1 MDYPEAF
8 EKILVLGSLPNNSWA
23 ACGTIW
29 MRSYSRN
36 GLAVKSLH
44 ALLVRSCSITLLA
57 FIRSVPL
64 GNLKAN
70 GNMKYDLT
78 NFCQQAFQ
86 VVLLVQSATR
96 HAVFQDL
103 LKVRSSRTVS
113 VALDTIAEAL
123 TLLLNIWQ
131 ALRCPV

>member
-1 MDYPEAF
+1 
-8 EKILVLGSLPNNSWA
+8 
-23 ACGTIW
+23 
-29 MRSYSRN
+29 
-36 GLAVKSLH
+36 
-44 ALLVRSCSITLLA
+44 
-57 FIRSVPL
+57 
-64 GNLKAN
+64 
-70 GNMKYDLT
+70 MKYDLT